1 MTELIEAV
9 ARGIEPETFDL
20 PRINLNKPVFERAYR
35 RAQAALTAI
44 TDAGYRIVPG
54 WQPIETAPEETN
66 VIVAVTGGPHGATV
80 CEAYFHRD
88 DEYGAE
94 WWLASTGPANYYH
107 GPISDIMHGSVTHWM
122 PLPAAPGD
130 EK

>member
-9 ARGIEPETFDL
+9 ARAI
-20 PRINLNKPVFERAYR
+20 RERDAWR
-35 RAQAALTAI
+35 TRKGEQAHTESAQAALTAI

-94 WWLASTGPANYYH
+94 WWLSATGPANYYH